1 MRREEQNSGIVVH
14 SEFPWQVVVL
24 AINACEYEV
33 PDGTEVS
40 RYSEVD
46 VRNTMA
52 VRAVRGMVQ
61 HYHSLEENKKI
72 TRLQTC
78 TYKIFLLN
86 ITKHC
91 TEYFGNRVHILADR
105 PATLTDPW
113 SSLVPNR
120 KYNFFFCGIATNVG
134 HGLLILEVFPDHTQ

>member
-40 RYSEVD
+40 CYSEVD

-52 VRAVRGMVQ
+52 VRAVRRMVQ

-72 TRLQTC
+72 TWLQTC
-78 TYKIFLLN
+78 TYGIFLLN
-86 ITKHC
+86 ITIKYC
-91 TEYFGNRVHILADR
+91 TEYFGFRVHVLTDR
-105 PATLTDPW
+105 PPTMSDLW
-113 SSLVPNR
+113 SSLVPTSKNHNSNS
-120 KYNFFFCGIATNVG
+120 KLSYDQFLLDFFCVNNI
-134 HGLLILEVFPDHTQ
+134 

>member
-24 AINACEYEV
+24 AVNACEYEV

-40 RYSEVD
+40 CYSEVD

-52 VRAVRGMVQ
+52 VCAVRGMVQ

-78 TYKIFLLN
+78 TYGIFLLN
-86 ITKHC
+86 ITIKHC
-91 TEYFGNRVHILADR
+91 TEYFGSHVHILANR
-105 PATLTDPW
+105 PPTLTDVW
-113 SSLVPNR
+113 SSLVPNS
-120 KYNFFFCGIATNVG
+120 KYHNSNSKLNNEQFLLDFFCVNNI
-134 HGLLILEVFPDHTQ
+134 

>member
-1 MRREEQNSGIVVH
+1 VRWEEQNSGIVVH
-14 SEFPWQVVVL
+14 SEFPWQVIVL

-40 RYSEVD
+40 CDSEVD

-72 TRLQTC
+72 TRLQNM
-78 TYKIFLLN
+78 YIWNLL
-86 ITKHC
+86 TEHHC
-91 TEYFGNRVHILADR
+91 QVLY
-105 PATLTDPW
+105 
-113 SSLVPNR
+113 
-120 KYNFFFCGIATNVG
+120 
-134 HGLLILEVFPDHTQ
+134 

>member
-33 PDGTEVS
+33 PDSTEVS

-52 VRAVRGMVQ
+52 VCAVRGMVQ
-61 HYHSLEENKKI
+61 HYHSLKENKKI
-72 TRLQTC
+72 TQLQTC
-78 TYKIFLLN
+78 TYS
-86 ITKHC
+86 
-91 TEYFGNRVHILADR
+91 Y
-105 PATLTDPW
+105 
-113 SSLVPNR
+113 
-120 KYNFFFCGIATNVG
+120 
-134 HGLLILEVFPDHTQ
+134 